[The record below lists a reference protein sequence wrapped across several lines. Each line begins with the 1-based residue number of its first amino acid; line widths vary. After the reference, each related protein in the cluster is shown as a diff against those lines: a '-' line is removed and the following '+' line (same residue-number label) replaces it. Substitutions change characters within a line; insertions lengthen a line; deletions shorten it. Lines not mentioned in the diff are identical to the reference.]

1 MSRRP
6 LLPLAVASIVL
17 GALTARADGQTAA
30 PQATPAPAPATT
42 HTAPAKRHPKPIAP
56 PAPLAPTPESG
67 PGAFDAQKRLANM
80 TTRLKLS
87 TEQQAKMKPVLEET
101 EAQVKEA
108 RAPGTK
114 PQVARDKV
122 KKILENADNR
132 IRLILDGTQKDE
144 WEKVKAEVKTSSRTP
159 FKATTLQ

>member
-6 LLPLAVASIVL
+6 LLPLAAATIVL
-17 GALTARADGQTAA
+17 GALAARADGQAAA
-30 PQATPAPAPATT
+30 PQATPAPAPT
-42 HTAPAKRHPKPIAP
+42 HTTPVKHHPKPIAP
-56 PAPLAPTPESG
+56 PPPLAPTPESG
-67 PGAFDAQKRLANM
+67 PAAFSAEKRLANM

-122 KKILENADNR
+122 KKILETADVR
-132 IRLILDGTQKDE
+132 IRGILDGAQIEE
-144 WEKVKAEVKTSSRTP
+144 WEKIKADVKTSGRTP
-159 FKATTLQ
+159 FKATTLK